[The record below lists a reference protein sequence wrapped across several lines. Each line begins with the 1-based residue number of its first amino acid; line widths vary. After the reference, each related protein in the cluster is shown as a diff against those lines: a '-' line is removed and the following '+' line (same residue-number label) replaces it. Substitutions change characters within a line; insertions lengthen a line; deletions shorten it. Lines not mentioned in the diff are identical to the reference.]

1 MFINELM
8 INLKHIA
15 LKSSSFTNED
25 NTTALKNEIQS
36 IKNLLLSR
44 DRFPSLPTITPIIPS
59 WQLNAKVSQ
68 IKISRVLIF
77 FNGFRVYKKSEKDQK
92 DDSPTITTTT
102 TTDEKKS
109 ESNEEDEE

>member
-1 MFINELM
+1 M
-8 INLKHIA
+8 IYLKHIV

-77 FNGFRVYKKSEKDQK
+77 FNGFRFYKKSEKDQK
-92 DDSPTITTTT
+92 DDSPTKTTT

>member
-1 MFINELM
+1 M
-8 INLKHIA
+8 IYLKHIV

-68 IKISRVLIF
+68 VKISRILMF
-77 FNGFRVYKKSEKDQK
+77 FNGFVFYIKSEKEKNDQK
-92 DDSPTITTTT
+92 DDSPTKTT

>member
-1 MFINELM
+1 M
-8 INLKHIA
+8 IYLKHIV

-77 FNGFRVYKKSEKDQK
+77 FNGFRFCKKSEKDQK
-92 DDSPTITTTT
+92 DDSPAKTT

>member
-1 MFINELM
+1 M
-8 INLKHIA
+8 
-15 LKSSSFTNED
+15 KSSSFTNED

-68 IKISRVLIF
+68 VKISRILIF
-77 FNGFRVYKKSEKDQK
+77 FNGFVVILKSEKDQK
-92 DDSPTITTTT
+92 DDSPTKTT

>member
-1 MFINELM
+1 M
-8 INLKHIA
+8 IYLKHID

-68 IKISRVLIF
+68 IKLSRVLMF
-77 FNGFRVYKKSEKDQK
+77 FNGFRFYKKSEKDQK
-92 DDSPTITTTT
+92 DDSPTKTTTTT